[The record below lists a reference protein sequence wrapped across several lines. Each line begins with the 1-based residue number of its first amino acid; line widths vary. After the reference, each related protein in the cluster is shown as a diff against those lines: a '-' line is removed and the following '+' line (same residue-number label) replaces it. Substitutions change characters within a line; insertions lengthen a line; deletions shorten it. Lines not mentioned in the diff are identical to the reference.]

1 MPAGPLPASPP
12 NDPAAFPAAA
22 PPDLPA
28 APIPAAPFSKLAIST
43 KPLSAAVAPTAERWV
58 ELLSAEAV
66 SGTAISGEAVS
77 KEPASEEALSAG
89 TMAPRRAGFGMTCD
103 SLMHACWNKMGTQSS
118 EGCSGRSAPIKR
130 VFGAKSGTVFSG
142 GSRRAL
148 LSAPPRH
155 APVAQLDRALPSEGR
170 GHRFESCRVHH
181 HLPFSPQ
188 TPDIYGEIS
197 SAASQL

>member
-1 MPAGPLPASPP
+1 M
-12 NDPAAFPAAA
+12 AFPAALPST
-22 PPDLPA
+22 PPLSESA
-28 APIPAAPFSKLAIST
+28 APIAG
-43 KPLSAAVAPTAERWV
+43 RWV

-66 SGTAISGEAVS
+66 SEAVSGTAISDEAVS
-77 KEPASEEALSAG
+77 KEPVLKEVASREPPSRELASREPASKDPASEEALSAG

-103 SLMHACWNKMGTQSS
+103 SLMHSCWNKMGTQSS
-118 EGCSGRSAPIKR
+118 GGCSGRSAPIKR

-181 HLPFSPQ
+181 HLPCSPQ
-188 TPDIYGEIS
+188 TPDISGEIS
-197 SAASQL
+197 PAASQL